1 MVSQSPS
8 YPFLRYCFKVSIINS
23 ESCFCIFMCVVL
35 TCLLIFFFFYF
46 LMKLM
51 VLEEYRLAVSFSFFE
66 AVVYSFSR
74 LCFYQLRFYFNL
86 FLHVLYII
94 FQTSFLGSINI
105 TLEEHLFTIILSF
118 SILSNKFT
126 VLFLER
132 CLFAF

>member
-1 MVSQSPS
+1 MVSRSPN

-74 LCFYQLRFYFNL
+74 LCFYQLSFYFL
-86 FLHVLYII
+86 FLQFIFTRFLHHFSDII
-94 FQTSFLGSINI
+94 SAFYKYNI
-105 TLEEHLFTIILSF
+105 GGTFFYNYFIFFHFVE
-118 SILSNKFT
+118 
-126 VLFLER
+126 
-132 CLFAF
+132 